1 MKNIHLKN
9 IHLNMG
15 LPKYYG
21 TFENMKTFKEH
32 TFGKCPDMNIWE
44 MTSWIYFVIYIPD
57 MFLICLSNMTNIFGK
72 YNWHLGNIFEIYLKY
87 IWETYLSN
95 ICFGNMSY
103 LGNDA
108 MNIFPKWHLKNI
120 HLNIF
125 IKIPNSYLS
134 LLTKGKNID
143 WK

>member
-44 MTSWIYFVIYIPD
+44 MTS
-57 MFLICLSNMTNIFGK
+57 
-72 YNWHLGNIFEIYLKY
+72 
-87 IWETYLSN
+87 
-95 ICFGNMSY
+95 
-103 LGNDA
+103 
-108 MNIFPKWHLKNI
+108 
-120 HLNIF
+120 
-125 IKIPNSYLS
+125 
-134 LLTKGKNID
+134 
-143 WK
+143 